1 MPKIDDH
8 AIYRVCPDCL
18 YFIANGELPADSDP
32 WRDEWIMDGAE
43 ELPAVAPL
51 PDENGDYKAAE
62 FSTAPCECCQSPL
75 AGERYNIATV
85 FPV

>member
-1 MPKIDDH
+1 MTDINDH

-18 YFIANGELPADSDP
+18 LYIVSGDLPADSDP
-32 WRDEWIMDGAE
+32 CRDEWIMDGAE
-43 ELPAVAPL
+43 DLPAVAPL
-51 PDENGDYKAAE
+51 PDDGDYKATE

-75 AGERYNIATV
+75 AGKRYNIATV